1 MKYLLHVTTW
11 INFEKIMLSQE
22 TKEINKK
29 NTTGYMIAFIL
40 NVQKRKINRSQLVD
54 LGK

>member
-29 NTTGYMIAFIL
+29 IPQDI
-40 NVQKRKINRSQLVD
+40 
-54 LGK
+54 